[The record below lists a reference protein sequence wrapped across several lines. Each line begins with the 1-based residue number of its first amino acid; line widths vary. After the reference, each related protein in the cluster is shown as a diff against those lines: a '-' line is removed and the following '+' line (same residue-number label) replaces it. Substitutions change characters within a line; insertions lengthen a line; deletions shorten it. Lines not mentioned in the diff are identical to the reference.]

1 MQYPTRIAAIEMHL
15 NSSYPLYCPEAYARM
30 QYYPSSNWYTP
41 NLILDGTPKGS
52 GYTSWQSYIVTRMN
66 QPAPMRISMWGTYG
80 SGSGTIYARFRND
93 STASVTAYVY
103 FVITEDSIYYVTPYG
118 DQWHNHVA
126 RDYVP
131 NQIGQQ
137 VTIPAGDS
145 VTVSQNFTIQSG
157 WNVNRCNIVTWIQ
170 NNSTRE
176 VYQAGFIK
184 VTNLTVVEEFNNEN
198 VVSKISPTPNPC
210 VNGTSFQF
218 NINKGVEWK
227 IVIFDALGREMKR
240 IEGNGTGK
248 TQTVEWNL
256 LDNNNN
262 RVKSGVYFYR
272 LISSELNANGK
283 IVVR

>member
-1 MQYPTRIAAIEMHL
+1 MHL
-15 NSSYPLYCPEAYARM
+15 NYQYPLYCAEAYARM

-52 GYTSWQSYIVTRMN
+52 SYSSWQSYIVTRMN

-80 SGSGTIYARFRND
+80 SGSGTIYARYYND
-93 STASVTAYVY
+93 STALVTAYVY

-137 VTIPAGDS
+137 ITIPAGDS
-145 VTVSQNFTIQSG
+145 ATVSQAFTIQSG
-157 WNVNRCNIVTWIQ
+157 WNVNRCQIVTWIQ

-176 VYQAGFIK
+176 VYQAGFKK
-184 VTNLTVVEEFNNEN
+184 VTELTAVEESQSKN
-198 VVSKISPTPNPC
+198 VISKVSSIPNPC
-210 VNGTSFQF
+210 VNGTKFQF
-218 NINKGVEWK
+218 SIDKGIDWK
-227 IVIFDALGREMKR
+227 ILIFDVLGREIQR
-240 IEGNGTGK
+240 FEGNGNGAN
-248 TQTVEWNL
+248 QVVEWNL
-256 LDNNNN
+256 LDHNAK